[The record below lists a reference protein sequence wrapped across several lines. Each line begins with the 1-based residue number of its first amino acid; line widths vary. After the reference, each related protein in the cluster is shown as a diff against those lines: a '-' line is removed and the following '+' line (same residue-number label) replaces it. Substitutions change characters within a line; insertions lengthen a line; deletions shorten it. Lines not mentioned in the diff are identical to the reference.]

1 MTEKEIMDEVKNN
14 VSNLEDSIIN
24 GFDVEDFFMSNRL
37 CVKKL
42 IGSRIPE
49 LSDED
54 LNLVVFGRNI
64 AEELGSSYKAFVSEN
79 QFLRKK
85 SDDDDDD
92 ENENDTDEEK
102 RKKRERREK
111 RKKEESTK
119 SPKEKKKRERRRREE
134 VIEKDEDSPFKP
146 IRDHDRHFE
155 EIEKLK
161 SELRRCAYLL
171 QEKAKD
177 LAFEVGTT
185 TTLIVNSIPG
195 MIAMIAPTTFNV
207 PGAISL
213 LMLALN
219 NLKNLQSK
227 VKEIPPL
234 LGPFTKANIIIAP
247 DKMDGVTNFV
257 STTTNTLAGLSKTIN
272 ALQLISQAKIDSLD
286 KAQAQMEETKK
297 QLVSLRPEQF
307 ENNAQFEAKKKEL
320 ELKKET
326 ISKQAEAALKA

>member
-14 VSNLEDSIIN
+14 VSNLEDSIIT
-24 GFDVEDFFMSNRL
+24 GFDVEDFFMSDRQ

-42 IGSRIPE
+42 ISLRIPE
-49 LSDED
+49 LTDED

-85 SDDDDDD
+85 SDDDEDD
-92 ENENDTDEEK
+92 EDENDNDEEK
-102 RKKRERREK
+102 RRKREK
-111 RKKEESTK
+111 REKKKKEEKERT
-119 SPKEKKKRERRRREE
+119 PKEKKKREKRKKDE
-134 VIEKDEDSPFKP
+134 VVVKDEDSPFKP
-146 IRDHDRHFE
+146 LRDNDKLFE

-161 SELRRCAYLL
+161 SELRKCAYLL

-219 NLKNLQSK
+219 NLKNLQGK

-234 LGPFTKANIIIAP
+234 LDPFVKSNVIIAP
-247 DKMDGVTNFV
+247 DKMSGVTNFV
-257 STTTNTLAGLSKTIN
+257 NTTTGTLAGLSKTIN
-272 ALQLISQAKIDSLD
+272 ALQIISQSKIDTLD

-297 QLVSLRPEQF
+297 QLSSLRPEQF
-307 ENNAQFEAKKKEL
+307 NNTLDFEAKKKEL
-320 ELKKET
+320 ELKKEA
-326 ISKQAEAALKA
+326 ISKQAEQALKA